1 MLPLTERCGPLDEH
15 KVLAELACA
24 AALTPAY
31 ETRLMSHLLEVVPA
45 ENGLRNAV
53 FIVSGGFDVSL
64 AKMDEFREILRR
76 DLKAGNT
83 SWECYCDGNL
93 VTVKKKDQNRV

>member
-1 MLPLTERCGPLDEH
+1 MLPLTKHCGSPDEH

-31 ETRLMSHLLEVVPA
+31 ETRLMNHLWEVIPA

-64 AKMDEFREILRR
+64 AKMDEFREILRW
-76 DLKAGNT
+76 DLEAGKT

-93 VTVKKKDQNRV
+93 VTVRREGQNRV

>member
-1 MLPLTERCGPLDEH
+1 MI
-15 KVLAELACA
+15 
-24 AALTPAY
+24 
-31 ETRLMSHLLEVVPA
+31 PA

-64 AKMDEFREILRR
+64 AQMDEFKAILRQ
-76 DLKAGNT
+76 DLEAGRT

-93 VTVKKKDQNRV
+93 VTVKKEEQNRA